1 MFFAELKAQ
10 NNTVLEQIKADL
22 EENGKKAEY
31 LNRLQAQ
38 AETMEDQQ
46 KKLSENISEKA
57 LLIQK
62 LATQLEELKKQLEEE
77 NKIYGSVTAEE
88 IEDRLKGKMQN
99 KLKLEAALAQAVET
113 LNVLNAQS
121 ESLRSAIETLKSQI
135 GSMQETSEGE
145 IQEKITVLQKKR
157 RTRQWL
163 SSLKSFSRPRR
174 RSLKTTTCMSA
185 RWRKSKT
192 PASAQKPMC

>member
-1 MFFAELKAQ
+1 MIRQCIKNLQDEPKIQEMQQVPGIQSTNDIENVVSRIKMFFAELKAQ
-10 NNTVLEQIKADL
+10 NNAVLEQIKADL

-121 ESLRSAIETLKSQI
+121 ESLRSAIET
-135 GSMQETSEGE
+135 
-145 IQEKITVLQKKR
+145 
-157 RTRQWL
+157 
-163 SSLKSFSRPRR
+163 
-174 RSLKTTTCMSA
+174 
-185 RWRKSKT
+185 
-192 PASAQKPMC
+192 

>member
-1 MFFAELKAQ
+1 M
-10 NNTVLEQIKADL
+10 
-22 EENGKKAEY
+22 
-31 LNRLQAQ
+31 
-38 AETMEDQQ
+38 
-46 KKLSENISEKA
+46 
-57 LLIQK
+57 LIQK

-145 IQEKITVLQKKR
+145 IQEKITVLSEEKKEWNEKYSRQYADLENNRCIYNNVQKKSGKNWQQQSR
-157 RTRQWL
+157 NMCGCGHFLIQQGEL
-163 SSLKSFSRPRR
+163 SAE
-174 RSLKTTTCMSA
+174 SA
-185 RWRKSKT
+185 RSSWET
-192 PASAQKPMC
+192 LCTDGLF

>member
-1 MFFAELKAQ
+1 
-10 NNTVLEQIKADL
+10 
-22 EENGKKAEY
+22 
-31 LNRLQAQ
+31 
-38 AETMEDQQ
+38 MEDQQ

-145 IQEKITVLQKKR
+145 IQEKITVLSEEKKEWNEKYSRQYADLENNRCIYNNVQKNQGKWQQQSR
-157 RTRQWL
+157 NMCGCGHFLIQQGEL
-163 SSLKSFSRPRR
+163 SAE
-174 RSLKTTTCMSA
+174 SA
-185 RWRKSKT
+185 RSSW
-192 PASAQKPMC
+192 KPMYRWLILTGSCAGLICGL

>member
-1 MFFAELKAQ
+1 
-10 NNTVLEQIKADL
+10 
-22 EENGKKAEY
+22 
-31 LNRLQAQ
+31 
-38 AETMEDQQ
+38 MEDQQ

-145 IQEKITVLQKKR
+145 IQER
-157 RTRQWL
+157 
-163 SSLKSFSRPRR
+163 
-174 RSLKTTTCMSA
+174 
-185 RWRKSKT
+185 
-192 PASAQKPMC
+192 